1 MPARPLESKKP
12 PRGGYPWA
20 AMPVNEHLE
29 SIIIIPH
36 ETLESKGEI
45 LCRAKSKLGYAY
57 QNSNI
62 SDYRPRQHKWASH

>member
-36 ETLESKGEI
+36 ENLEGKGEMYETGAPR
-45 LCRAKSKLGYAY
+45 LLGGAARL
-57 QNSNI
+57 S
-62 SDYRPRQHKWASH
+62 AV